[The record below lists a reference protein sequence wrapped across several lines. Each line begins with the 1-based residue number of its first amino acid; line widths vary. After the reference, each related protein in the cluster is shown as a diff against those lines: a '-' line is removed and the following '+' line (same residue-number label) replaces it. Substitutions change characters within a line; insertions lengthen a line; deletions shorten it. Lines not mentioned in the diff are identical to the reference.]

1 MDFKDLTYCL
11 TDDEVL
17 VPKANVCFC
26 CLTDG
31 KTLIE
36 FRLCKHR
43 IFLEN
48 HFKEKLNIQNLFVC
62 VKCHSFMKKIN
73 LFLEQVEQSYSMLMV
88 KTPYNNV
95 NMTMNLV
102 RSKIEVISTLN
113 DVNEIK
119 IEPLTARIE
128 NESKIEIKLEDAHN
142 ISKADIST
150 ATLQSLNEP
159 LQADHPEEIKVCE
172 GIEDCFGAKLKTTY
186 LSRTELE
193 AERELAK
200 TQSKYTAKLHKCEK
214 CVVSYDNDLH
224 LRNHLLLRHNEKNR
238 YKCEICDCTYD
249 TELKLETHTRRH
261 YLSRTAWPRGS
272 AVRTAKRWTRRPFAQ
287 HRLQATGTHVRRR
300 DYSLASLRYHASKH
314 KEEFC
319 ELCKKTYPYGRL
331 WNHMNLVH
339 GNVAKI
345 KCDLCDK
352 SYKQRSALAMH
363 RLSAHS
369 GDGGQESYCVD
380 CGKFFCNKYSLA
392 VHLREHSEHVGKRYE
407 CDDCGLKYYT
417 RRSIVRHITSAH
429 LGGAT
434 EHKCPRCDKIFATA
448 HHKRRHMRLK
458 HESKKMPRD
467 KICEICASSFT
478 SSKMLKAH
486 IRTHTG
492 ERPYVCPVCEATFA
506 HSGTLYNHKRLMHG
520 RALEK

>member
-159 LQADHPEEIKVCE
+159 LQ
-172 GIEDCFGAKLKTTY
+172 
-186 LSRTELE
+186 
-193 AERELAK
+193 
-200 TQSKYTAKLHKCEK
+200 
-214 CVVSYDNDLH
+214 
-224 LRNHLLLRHNEKNR
+224 KNR